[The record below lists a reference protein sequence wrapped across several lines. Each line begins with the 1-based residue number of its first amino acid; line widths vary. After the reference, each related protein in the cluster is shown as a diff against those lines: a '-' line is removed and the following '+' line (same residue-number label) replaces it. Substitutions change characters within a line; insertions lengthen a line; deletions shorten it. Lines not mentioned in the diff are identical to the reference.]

1 MVVSKPRSLNCGY
14 QSCVPHCVDT
24 FLVITNRKM
33 SYFRSIPL
41 YLDSYYYRRHDMET
55 YLTNVAGLDVHKKEI
70 VACVIVGPSDDEAVI
85 EVKTF
90 QR

>member
-1 MVVSKPRSLNCGY
+1 
-14 QSCVPHCVDT
+14 
-24 FLVITNRKM
+24 
-33 SYFRSIPL
+33 
-41 YLDSYYYRRHDMET
+41 MET